1 MRTRFA
7 LGLAPVFLT
16 LVACRGSATL
26 GEDKPKLEL
35 TSSSFTAGQIPTKFT
50 CDGSDTSPALAWGAP
65 PAMTQSFALIVID
78 RDAPIG
84 EFVHWVA
91 YNLPAEKRELAE
103 GLPKQEQLPDG
114 TRQGMNDFDKVG
126 YGGPC
131 PPGKSP
137 HRYAFQL
144 YALDTKLN
152 LPGGATREQ
161 VEKALKGHILARGE
175 LTGRYQRP

>member
-1 MRTRFA
+1 MRTSFA
-7 LGLAPVFLT
+7 LGLVVSLSVLA
-16 LVACRGSATL
+16 ACRGSATP
-26 GEDKPKLEL
+26 GQEKQKLEL

-50 CDGSDTSPALAWGAP
+50 CDGSDTSPTLAWSAT

-78 RDAPIG
+78 PDAPSG

-91 YNLPAEKRELAE
+91 YNLPAEKRDLAE

-114 TRQGMNDFDKVG
+114 TRQGINDFGKAG

-131 PPGKSP
+131 PPGKSA
-137 HRYAFQL
+137 HRYVFEL

-161 VEKALKGHILARGE
+161 VEKALKGHVLARGE
-175 LTGRYQRP
+175 LTGRYQRA

>member
-1 MRTRFA
+1 MRTGVVV
-7 LGLAPVFLT
+7 GLALAFLM

-35 TSSSFTAGQIPTKFT
+35 TSASFAAGQIPAKFT
-50 CDGSDTSPALAWGAP
+50 CDGSDTSPKLGWGAP
-65 PAMTQSFALIVID
+65 PATTQSFALIVFD
-78 RDAPIG
+78 PDAPSG

-114 TRQGMNDFDKVG
+114 TRQGMNDFDKTG

-131 PPGKSP
+131 PPGKLP
-137 HRYAFQL
+137 HRYVFVL
-144 YALDTKLN
+144 YALDTKLS
-152 LPGGATREQ
+152 LPRGATREQ

-175 LTGRYQRP
+175 LIGRYQR

>member
-1 MRTRFA
+1 MRTSFA
-7 LGLAPVFLT
+7 LGLTLAFSV
-16 LVACRGSATL
+16 LVACGGSATP
-26 GEDKPKLEL
+26 GQDKPKLEL
-35 TSSSFTAGQIPTKFT
+35 TSSSFTAGQIPAKFT

-91 YNLPAEKRELAE
+91 YNLPAEKWNLSE

-137 HRYAFQL
+137 HRYVFEL

-175 LTGRYQRP
+175 LTGRYQRA